1 MANPTS
7 GFQLSK
13 LPEPLS
19 IPTNIGVVD
28 VGQMQKA
35 YSNAMQNVQDTA
47 LFGQRVAAQKAA
59 LDYQEQLARQQS
71 RLLSP
76 QEQALIA
83 GYRAEELAKQNIGI
97 AEGARQPYIAPTAQ
111 AAAGTGLA
119 EARTGQI
126 GAETKLGVAAPIA
139 QAGALADLYRAQA
152 GRRYQERRAT
162 GPLTVTEQVPLGN
175 TGRTATVIVNPEGGA
190 TTLGAAVV
198 GAQLKSP
205 SGYYTRY
212 INPETDNAG
221 NQFAYQQIVKEDQLG
236 NLIPFGQPN
245 RVALTGDIAPFVQ
258 SGQLVPMDAP
268 QPAVGA
274 QAPTALA
281 VAPAPDSGTAT
292 RAPLAASTPRGP
304 MALGSFSAMPV
315 NQPPAALAA
324 NRPAAAAPAPVVA
337 PVDPRIQPSP
347 FVPSAGA
354 PSATAAPEAA
364 ETQKVRLPWLRNREV
379 DFDSPLG
386 LTDLEFRE
394 LAARKTPSAMTPRL
408 SQSVEDFSK
417 EVSGASQALQQKT
430 DALGRLAVSAKRI
443 EEEGIGTGAWQ
454 KYVPQDLLQLLGDP
468 SKQDFNSAVNELVN
482 KLSEDT
488 RFRNFAVVDL
498 IRSTK
503 PEQSDDPSVVTSKI
517 DYLAKGLAR
526 WQDAMAAANHG
537 IKLGLTP
544 IQIRGAINSNF
555 LDTPYEEYARQ
566 NPASPI
572 SRPNAAPNTVGT
584 GPDLSRAPSGIKSK
598 EELMKA
604 LGLTIA
610 PNN

>member
-47 LFGQRVAAQKAA
+47 LFGRRVAAQKAA

-119 EARTGQI
+119 EARIGQI
-126 GAETKLGVAAPIA
+126 GAETKLGVAAPVA
-139 QAGALADLYRAQA
+139 QAGALADLYGAEA
-152 GRRYQERRAT
+152 RRRFQERRAT
-162 GPLTVTEQVPLGN
+162 GNLTVTEQVPLGN

-268 QPAVGA
+268 QPAFGA
-274 QAPTALA
+274 PAPTALA
-281 VAPAPDSGTAT
+281 FAPAPVSQPPA
-292 RAPLAASTPRGP
+292 RAPLVAPTTRGP

-324 NRPAAAAPAPVVA
+324 TPPAAAAPVA
-337 PVDPRIQPSP
+337 V
-347 FVPSAGA
+347 
-354 PSATAAPEAA
+354 PEAA
-364 ETQKVRLPWLRNREV
+364 QTQKVRLPWLRNREV

-572 SRPNAAPNTVGT
+572 SRKTEAAPTRTESLPMSSSGGLMLFDEWLKDRRANKPNAN
-584 GPDLSRAPSGIKSK
+584 K
-598 EELMKA
+598 
-604 LGLTIA
+604 
-610 PNN
+610 

>member
-35 YSNAMQNVQDTA
+35 YANAMQNVQDTA

-76 QEQALIA
+76 QEQALVA
-83 GYRAEELAKQNIGI
+83 GYRADQLAKENLAI
-97 AEGARQPYIAPTAQ
+97 ASGAQRPYVAPTAR
-111 AAAGTGLA
+111 ATAGGQLA
-119 EARTGQI
+119 V
-126 GAETKLGVAAPIA
+126 AETGEI
-139 QAGALADLYRAQA
+139 GALAERGLAVPIGQNKALSSLYGAQA
-152 GRRYQERRAT
+152 DSEIQRRRA
-162 GPLTVTEQVPLGN
+162 E
-175 TGRTATVIVNPEGGA
+175 EGGLA
-190 TTLGAAVV
+190 IKRVPIGNNLEVPVVV
-198 GAQLKSP
+198 GVGGSVQGIGGAGLFTAASKSP
-205 SGYYTRY
+205 SGYYEKYTQF
-212 INPETDNAG
+212 ETDSNGQTFGYRQVYKRDQFGNYTTVGPVDKIAITGAVTPEMQAG
-221 NQFAYQQIVKEDQLG
+221 A
-236 NLIPFGQPN
+236 
-245 RVALTGDIAPFVQ
+245 FVPI
-258 SGQLVPMDAP
+258 SVPVSNISQGVLAQ
-268 QPAVGA
+268 QPAEA
-274 QAPTALA
+274 AAPAPTRFAAPTTPQNALSTFGGAITPAQTGLLPTPKAALA
-281 VAPAPDSGTAT
+281 VE
-292 RAPLAASTPRGP
+292 
-304 MALGSFSAMPV
+304 
-315 NQPPAALAA
+315 
-324 NRPAAAAPAPVVA
+324 PAAAAPAPIA
-337 PVDPRIQPSP
+337 QPSP
-347 FVPSAGA
+347 FLPPPGTPATEA
-354 PSATAAPEAA
+354 PVTQVQA
-364 ETQKVRLPWLRNREV
+364 ETVKLPWLRNREV
-379 DFDSPLG
+379 AADSPLA
-386 LTDLEFRE
+386 LTDAEFRE
-394 LAARKTPSAMTPRL
+394 YAAKRVPSRMTPALEASRTKFT
-408 SQSVEDFSK
+408 EEIFS
-417 EVSGASQALQQKT
+417 ASQALQQKT
-430 DALGRLAVSAKRI
+430 DALSRLAVAAKRI

-544 IQIRGAINSNF
+544 IQIRTTINSNF
-555 LDTPYEEYARQ
+555 TDVPYEEFARQ

-572 SRPNAAPNTVGT
+572 SRSKAAPNTIVT
-584 GPDLSRAPSGIKSK
+584 GSDLSRAPSGLKSQ